1 MIWRIIIA
9 LVLLLAFLVFTFIG
23 ATYIGLLI
31 AKQEEERENN
41 NKTE

>member
-9 LVLLLAFLVFTFIG
+9 LMLLLVFTFIG